1 MTRAKRH
8 PLTLVL
14 ELLVLGFALL
24 SLVPFYFLVVNS
36 FKPIQDIL
44 LDPTGLPTSFTT
56 ANYVNAFE
64 ILQFP
69 RVFLNSLIITFL
81 ANTSL
86 VVVSAL
92 AAYRLVRHPS
102 WFNNIVFFAFVAA
115 MIIPFQSIMIPMV
128 KVASGLGL
136 VNNYLGVTVVYLGF
150 GVPFSVFLFH
160 GFIKTV
166 PLEIEEAAR
175 IDGCTPWGVFWRIV
189 FPLLRPIVATVL
201 ILNVLWVWNDFLLPL
216 LIVPGE
222 EIRTIPLAINSF
234 FGQYSKKWD
243 LAMAGLVLAIIP
255 MVLLFLSA
263 QRQIIAGIVAGSVKG

>member
-1 MTRAKRH
+1 MKQAKRH

-56 ANYVNAFE
+56 ENYVNAFE

-81 ANTSL
+81 ANISL

-136 VNNYLGVTVVYLGF
+136 INNYLGVTVVYLGF

-166 PLEIEEAAR
+166 PLEVEEAAR

-216 LIVPGE
+216 LIIPGE